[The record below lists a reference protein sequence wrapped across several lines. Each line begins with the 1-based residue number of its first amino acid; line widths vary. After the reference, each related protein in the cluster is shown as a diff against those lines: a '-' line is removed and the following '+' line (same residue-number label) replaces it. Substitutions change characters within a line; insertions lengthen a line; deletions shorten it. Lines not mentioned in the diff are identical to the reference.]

1 LESTWEKE
9 KQDWNL
15 QKQITETDSVQI
27 KKSYDENLQKVE
39 QQREKV
45 R

>member
-1 LESTWEKE
+1 LESVWQRE

-27 KKSYDENLQKVE
+27 KKSYDENLKKVE